1 MKNKAAHAPITFEE
15 IVICEVQFKK
25 GRKEARGAQILAKH
39 YFQPQ
44 VPN

>member
-1 MKNKAAHAPITFEE
+1 MILES
-15 IVICEVQFKK
+15 EVQKREKK
-25 GRKEARGAQILAKH
+25 YRNETRTSQILAKH

>member
-1 MKNKAAHAPITFEE
+1 MLKLRINLWVSIKKKN
-15 IVICEVQFKK
+15 
-25 GRKEARGAQILAKH
+25 RKEARGAQILAKH